1 MQGNTFSGLG
11 RAFAVVHEG
20 VKVEDGA
27 HAVAAQLQAVGA
39 EAQAIC
45 RSLIA

>member
-1 MQGNTFSGLG
+1 MHRNAFSGLG

-45 RSLIA
+45 RRITA